1 MSEVKEVIIVSY
13 RRGSNDQ
20 NTHQVYVRFD
30 NYKDVCKHIGAK
42 LIYEDEHGNTYRGK
56 ILRPHGKKGLAIA
69 IFKPNLPSQ
78 AMGKTAKV
86 ER

>member
-20 NTHQVYVRFD
+20 NPNQVYVRFNSYRD
-30 NYKDVCKHIGAK
+30 ACNHIGVK
-42 LIYEDEHGNTYRGK
+42 LVYEDEHGNVYRGK
-56 ILRPHGKKGLAIA
+56 VLRPHGKKGLAIA
-69 IFKPNLPSQ
+69 VFKPHLPGQ
-78 AMGKTAKV
+78 AMGKVAKV